1 MTSRWRYIIHLLVIY
16 TLLLAGGVLLIRLTE
31 IKIEEGAYIGLLS
44 LMAMISL
51 GAYLLVAAGTKRKE
65 SERGIILLA
74 GIGGKF
80 LAYLI
85 MILFFW
91 ISGRNFNAEFI
102 ITFFV
107 LYLVFTI
114 YLIRILY
121 KTLKTN

>member
-1 MTSRWRYIIHLLVIY
+1 MTQKWRNIILLLIIY
-16 TLLLAGGVLLIRLTE
+16 ALMLAGGVLLIRLTGIE
-31 IKIEEGAYIGLLS
+31 IEESVYIRLLS
-44 LMAMISL
+44 LIAMISL
-51 GAYLLVAAGTKRKE
+51 GTYLLVAAGANRKE
-65 SERGIILLA
+65 SERGVWLLA

-91 ISGRNFNAEFI
+91 ISGKNFKTEFI
-102 ITFFV
+102 IAFFV

-114 YLIRILY
+114 YLVRILY

>member
-1 MTSRWRYIIHLLVIY
+1 MTPKWRYIIHLLVIY
-16 TLLLAGGVLLIRLTE
+16 ALLLAGGVLLIRSTE
-31 IKIEEGAYIGLLS
+31 IEIEEGAYVGLLS
-44 LMAMISL
+44 LMVMINL
-51 GAYLLVAAGTKRKE
+51 GAYLLVAAGAKRKE

-80 LAYLI
+80 IAYLI

-91 ISGRNFNAEFI
+91 ISEKNFNAEFI

-114 YLIRILY
+114 ILIKILY
-121 KTLKTN
+121 KTLETN